1 MAADAPPLQLQGHVV
16 AAQLRLKRRPLP
28 GVQQDGA
35 GAAGGTSAGAD
46 GMDGGTA
53 AGSVAGVEA
62 LGEPE
67 DVLLLLAAPRT
78 ATDEQLQVRVGGSA
92 N

>member
-1 MAADAPPLQLQGHVV
+1 M
-16 AAQLRLKRRPLP
+16 RLKRRPLP

-35 GAAGGTSAGAD
+35 GAAGGTTAGMDRGDGGAGA
-46 GMDGGTA
+46 GRGAG
-53 AGSVAGVEA
+53 GSVAGVEA

-67 DVLLLLAAPRT
+67 EVLLLLAAPRT
-78 ATDEQLQVRVGGSA
+78 ATDEQLQVGVGGLA